1 MKKYISLI
9 LITIFSLGTVLAQTS
24 LNLNPYPNSQNSMT
38 NVDELNILAV
48 MVEFQ
53 EDNDGNT
60 FGNGKFGSIYSQDY
74 GSDIL
79 DPLPHNAEYFS
90 SHLEFAQN
98 YFTKVSDGN
107 MNINYDVLPS
117 VVTVSEIMREYSP
130 EPGSDDLINI
140 ADFAK
145 EVWELADQSFSNI
158 QFSDYDMFIIFHAGV
173 GREIPTPGS
182 IGLERDLPS
191 VYLSERGLREIY
203 GSGFNGFT
211 VNNGNFLIKNT
222 AILPSTENREIE
234 SFGEIFLQEFSIN
247 GLIVGT
253 IASHLGL
260 PDLFNTETGTSA
272 IGRFG
277 LMDGQA
283 LFAYSGLFPPEPS
296 AWEKIYLGWLEPKV
310 VELQDQSLSLTA
322 YEAASEL
329 ENSVVKIPITSDEY
343 YLIENRKRDANKDG
357 ITVTYKLG
365 TSENTITFDKDYPEF
380 SPFGADTL
388 AGVITNIDEFDW
400 ALPGF
405 EEDQEFED
413 PFGDVGLIIW
423 HIDESVI
430 RANIDSNTINND
442 RERLG
447 VRVVE
452 ADGIFDIGEEFT
464 NIFGETVIGE
474 GTKQDTWYSDNP
486 SEFYENKFDAATKPA
501 AVTNTGANSLIKID
515 NISSIGN
522 VMNFDLSVSD
532 SDVKLLGRFELG
544 GNPVQILNTSQFFA
558 VRESNGD
565 VRMISFDGNAMGEL
579 RLFSSVDLATF
590 SDGGNDYVVG
600 AFNDTLKVF
609 VKGITLPFQTTLT
622 TPLSE
627 VVSAPLV
634 IIPENGAAFRI
645 LTGLGNGKIEEYAIN
660 SGSLSAI
667 AFVGDYTAF
676 QNQSV
681 KQVAARTDGKIAAI
695 SNGAYWNS
703 DNTSLTFNGEAT
715 QLAIASGPNAEFYS
729 VVLTGNDLLFIKDG
743 SISDVYNASSSD
755 GIKSF
760 SISDI
765 KNDKN
770 NYVVFSNG
778 NKLESLNFSGSQAEY
793 FPYEFEE
800 NVSLAQSP
808 LSMQLNSDDQYDLV
822 LFDSDGNIY
831 AVDGNDGSTLQPFP
845 ISSGQL
851 SDIQPIVYNSDVSQ
865 LALVDS
871 DNQLYVWQLSNS
883 VSSIYWGS
891 KYQSTGN
898 LSYVGDAGGTNA
910 VTDFFPEE
918 RAYNWPNPVY
928 DEETYIR
935 FYVDENAEA
944 EIKIFDLAGDLVDEL
959 NAQVVGGLDN
969 EVTWNVNDIQSGVYF
984 AHLNVVGVSGK
995 SQSKII
1001 KIAVIK

>member
-9 LITIFSLGTVLAQTS
+9 LLTIFSLGTVLAQTS
-24 LNLNPYPNSQNSMT
+24 FKLNPYPNSQNSQISI
-38 NVDELNILAV
+38 DELNILAV

-60 FGNGKFGSIYSQDY
+60 FGNGKFGSIYTQDY
-74 GSDIL
+74 GNDIL

-90 SHLEFAQN
+90 SHLKFAQN
-98 YFTKVSDGN
+98 YYTKVSDGN
-107 MNINYDVLPS
+107 LNINFTVLPN

-145 EVWELADQSFSNI
+145 EVWELADQSFGNV
-158 QFSDYDMFIIFHAGV
+158 QYSDYDMFVIFHAGV

-191 VYLSERGLREIY
+191 VYLSERGLKEIY
-203 GSGFNGFT
+203 GSEFSGFA
-211 VNNGNFLIKNT
+211 VNNGNFLINNT
-222 AILPSTENREIE
+222 AVLPSTENREIE
-234 SFGEIFLQEFSIN
+234 SFGETFLQEFSIN

-253 IASHLGL
+253 IASYLGL

-296 AWEKIYLGWLEPKV
+296 AWEKIYLGWIEPKV
-310 VELQDQSLSLTA
+310 VELEDQSLSLTA

-329 ENSVVKIPITSDEY
+329 ENSVVKIPINSDEY
-343 YLIENRKRDANKDG
+343 YLIENRKRDANNDG

-365 TSENTITFDKDYPEF
+365 TSESTITFDKDYPEF

-388 AGVITNIDEFDW
+388 AGVITDIDEFDW

-474 GTKQDTWYSDNP
+474 GTKQDTWYSSNP
-486 SEFYENKFDAATKPA
+486 SEFYENKFDATTKPA
-501 AVTNTGANSLIKID
+501 AVTNLGANSLIKID
-515 NISSIGN
+515 NISGIGN

-532 SDVKLLGRFELG
+532 SDVKLLSRFQLSG
-544 GNPVQILNTSQFFA
+544 TPVQILNTSQFFA

-565 VRMISFDGNAMGEL
+565 VRMISFDGNEMGVFPH
-579 RLFSSVDLATF
+579 FSSVDLATY

-600 AFNDTLKVF
+600 AFDDTLKVF
-609 VKGITLPFQTTLT
+609 VKGITLPFQTVLSA
-622 TPLSE
+622 PLSAE
-627 VVSAPLV
+627 VSAPVVV
-634 IIPENGAAFRI
+634 IPKNGAAFGI
-645 LTGLGNGKIEEYAIN
+645 LTGLGNGKIEEYTIN
-660 SGSLSAI
+660 TGSLAEIS
-667 AFVGDYTAF
+667 FTNDYSAF
-676 QNQSV
+676 QNQAV
-681 KQVAARTDGKIAAI
+681 KQIAASTDGKLAAI

-703 DNTSLTFNGEAT
+703 DNAALTFNTEAS
-715 QLAIASGPNAEFYS
+715 QLAIASGPNSEYYS
-729 VVLTGNDLLFIKDG
+729 VVLAGNDFLFIKDG
-743 SISDVYNASSSD
+743 SISDVYTVNTSGD
-755 GIKSF
+755 IESF
-760 SISDI
+760 SVTDL
-765 KNDKN
+765 KNDEN
-770 NYVVFSNG
+770 NYVIFTNG
-778 NKLESLNFSGSQAEY
+778 NKLEAVNFTGSQAEY
-793 FPYEFEE
+793 FPYAFDE
-800 NVSLAQSP
+800 NVTLGHSA
-808 LSMQLNSDDQYDLV
+808 LSMELNSDDKYDLLV
-822 LFDSDGNIY
+822 FDSTGNIY
-831 AVDGNDGSTLQPFP
+831 AVDGNDGSELQPFP
-845 ISSGQL
+845 ISSGQA
-851 SDIQPIVYNSDVSQ
+851 SNIQPILFNSDASH
-865 LALVDS
+865 LALVNA
-871 DNQLYVWQLSNS
+871 DNQLYVWQLSS
-883 VSSIYWGS
+883 SAASIYWGS
-891 KYQSTGN
+891 KYQSAGN
-898 LSYVGDAGGTNA
+898 LSYAGDASGTNA

-959 NAQVVGGLDN
+959 NAQAVGGLDN
-969 EVTWNVNDIQSGVYF
+969 EVTWNVIDIQSGVYF
-984 AHLNVVGVSGK
+984 AHLNVVGASGK